1 MAILLDIRKRLLYAK
16 YLLFRAKRAQTE
28 RNELSVAVSLLLMHD
43 ASELLM
49 LAVTDHLGLGSNE
62 SFMEFW
68 EKVKQSGHKEPA
80 HKVPMEQ
87 LNSLRVGLKHKGTL
101 PHAQTVRDLLPR
113 VEAFCEEVTK
123 ELLDVSFSDLS
134 LAILVADDDV
144 RNTLQEAEKALTN
157 GYKKSAYLN
166 VRLAFDKLHRLMS
179 KDISLIKKPQG
190 IKVPKSALPN
200 ETKQGLL
207 NLQGVVFDLVG
218 TMNTLVLGIDPVSYR
233 FLISNTPAVS
243 WTLSGDCLDC
253 HTSGPNSRHI
263 RFRTG
268 GCRSSRLLRAN
279 MNSRRQ
285 ATTGASTCRC
295 LRRKQRKEKKYGC
308 RNCSLRKAAEKICRP
323 VIAMFPRLQ
332 GRECRRVVPW
342 FPHRGPSV
350 VVAFLAE
357 RREFRLIFSVTVSSN
372 EAQHIL
378 I

>member
-1 MAILLDIRKRLLYAK
+1 
-16 YLLFRAKRAQTE
+16 
-28 RNELSVAVSLLLMHD
+28 
-43 ASELLM
+43 
-49 LAVTDHLGLGSNE
+49 
-62 SFMEFW
+62 MEFW
-68 EKVKQSGHKEPA
+68 DKVKQSGHKEPA

-144 RNTLQEAEKALTN
+144 RNTLQEAEQALTN
-157 GYKKSAYLN
+157 GDKKSAYLN

-218 TMNTLVLGIDPVSYR
+218 TMNTLVLGIDPVRYR

-243 WTLSGDCLDC
+243 WTLSGDHHALLIHDYKDVPDEVFQTCFEFVVEVAL
-253 HTSGPNSRHI
+253 NASR
-263 RFRTG
+263 
-268 GCRSSRLLRAN
+268 
-279 MNSRRQ
+279 
-285 ATTGASTCRC
+285 
-295 LRRKQRKEKKYGC
+295 
-308 RNCSLRKAAEKICRP
+308 
-323 VIAMFPRLQ
+323 
-332 GRECRRVVPW
+332 
-342 FPHRGPSV
+342 
-350 VVAFLAE
+350 
-357 RREFRLIFSVTVSSN
+357 
-372 EAQHIL
+372 
-378 I
+378 